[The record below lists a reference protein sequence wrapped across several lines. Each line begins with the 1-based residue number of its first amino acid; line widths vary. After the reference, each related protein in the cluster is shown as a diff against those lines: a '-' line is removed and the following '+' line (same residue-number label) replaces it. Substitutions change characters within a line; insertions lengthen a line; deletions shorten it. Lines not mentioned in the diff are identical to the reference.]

1 MGDGGP
7 AALSKGR
14 RLLRRREG
22 GRRGGASEG
31 GGRGGG
37 SRRKGARLGLEW
49 GRRFYMEKNRRWP
62 SILRSTTHGDPRIH
76 GLTFGPGGRGAWAA
90 LAACSSVCGLRA
102 QHEIFAE
109 RNILGEEYLH
119 VKFNLKIAKKCEI
132 FQHLTWH

>member
-7 AALSKGR
+7 AALGKGR

-49 GRRFYMEKNRRWP
+49 GAP
-62 SILRSTTHGDPRIH
+62 ILY
-76 GLTFGPGGRGAWAA
+76 
-90 LAACSSVCGLRA
+90 
-102 QHEIFAE
+102 
-109 RNILGEEYLH
+109 GEESTVAVDL
-119 VKFNLKIAKKCEI
+119 EI
-132 FQHLTWH
+132 DDSRRPADTWADIWPRWERRVGYIGGLFVGLWASSPT

>member
-7 AALSKGR
+7 AALGKGR

-49 GRRFYMEKNRRWP
+49 GRRFYREKNRWWP

-90 LAACSSVCGLRA
+90 LATRSSVCGL
-102 QHEIFAE
+102 
-109 RNILGEEYLH
+109 
-119 VKFNLKIAKKCEI
+119 
-132 FQHLTWH
+132 